1 MAILTLILVV
11 VAIILLGG
19 MLSANPPVGRGTR
32 YILFL
37 LLEIVVG
44 IVTLFTISSGFGQVL
59 WLILAATPYLVEL
72 FVELVVFMPMR
83 RANAEFDRSPER
95 IAWREEE
102 ERIARREAKY

>member
-19 MLSANPPVGRGTR
+19 MLSANPPVGRGRR
-32 YILFL
+32 YALFL

-59 WLILAATPYLVEL
+59 WLILAATPYIVEI
-72 FVELVVFMPMR
+72 FVEIVVFRPMR
-83 RANAEFDRSPER
+83 IANARFDRSPEG
-95 IAWREEE
+95 IALRERQREQQ
-102 ERIARREAKY
+102 ERDAKY